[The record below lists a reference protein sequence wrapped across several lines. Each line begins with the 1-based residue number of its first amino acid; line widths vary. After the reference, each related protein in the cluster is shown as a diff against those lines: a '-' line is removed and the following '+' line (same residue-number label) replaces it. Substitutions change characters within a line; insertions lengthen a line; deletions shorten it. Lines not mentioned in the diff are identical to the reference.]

1 MSADSNQET
10 AALLAE
16 LRAARR
22 REASFR
28 VETVKDFLGRGERN
42 TYANSLRDERAALVQ
57 RAQET
62 TRDLEVLTRKLEAAS
77 RRSAALAQEL
87 AEAKRSLAWRIARLF
102 GPAPKPE
109 RKPSLSGN
117 PTAKGGLFTYYLHT
131 SPFRVYRE
139 EKFTLRGWAWP
150 ESGEAVTGVRANVD
164 GRLFAGRLG
173 IEEPEVIARYGAQA
187 ANPKPGFEVTF
198 DTPPGRHQLSIEAQV
213 GNGEWR
219 TIVATAIWCEALG
232 E

>member
-28 VETVKDFLGRGERN
+28 VETVKDFLVSGERN
-42 TYANSLRDERAALVQ
+42 TYASSLRNERAALVQ
-57 RAQET
+57 RAQEASS
-62 TRDLEVLTRKLEAAS
+62 DLEVLAQKLEAAV
-77 RRSAALAQEL
+77 RRSEALTEEL
-87 AEAKRSLAWRIARLF
+87 EQAKGSFAWRVARLF
-102 GPAPKPE
+102 RPAPK
-109 RKPSLSGN
+109 LQTN
-117 PTAKGGLFTYYLHT
+117 PGLGENPPAKGGPFTYYLHT

-139 EKFTLRGWAWP
+139 DRFTLRGWAWP

-164 GRLFAGRLG
+164 GRLFVGRLG
-173 IEEPEVIARYGAQA
+173 LEEPDVIARYGPQA
-187 ANPKPGFEVTF
+187 SNPKPGFEVTF

-213 GNGEWR
+213 GGGEWR

-232 E
+232 G